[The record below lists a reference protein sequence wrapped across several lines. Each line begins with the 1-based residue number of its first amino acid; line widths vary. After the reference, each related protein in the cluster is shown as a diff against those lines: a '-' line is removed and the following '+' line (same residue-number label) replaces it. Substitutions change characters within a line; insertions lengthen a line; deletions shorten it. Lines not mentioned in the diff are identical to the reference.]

1 VIEAITA
8 LAQSDPTASA
18 GQPQVLVIAAG
29 LLAFVLT
36 LTVWRVV
43 EFAITIA
50 HEGSHAITAS
60 MTGSA
65 VESVRINRSGGGA
78 TNFQDVGSLSKF
90 LTWLAGYLGPS
101 AFGLVGAVLL
111 ADNKVVAVLWT
122 SLFFLLLALLQS
134 GNPLGAVV
142 IVATGA
148 VIVLILRYAPPGLQT
163 FFAYTWIWLL
173 LIGGFLHVRVLQR
186 ARKQG
191 SDEKS
196 DAYQLRKLTHVPAS
210 LWSGFFWLATLV
222 ALFFGGLVLLELV
235 HIELFRARSW

>member
-1 VIEAITA
+1 VIEEITA

-18 GQPQVLVIAAG
+18 GQPQVVVIAAG

-65 VESVRINRSGGGA
+65 VESVRINRSGGA
-78 TNFQDVGSLSKF
+78 TSFQDVGSLSKF

-111 ADNKVVAVLWT
+111 ADDKVVAVLWI

-173 LIGGFLHVRVLQR
+173 LFGGFRDARGLRRL
-186 ARKQG
+186 RKQG
-191 SDEKS
+191 KDVES

-235 HIELFRARSW
+235 HIEPFRAG